1 MWSASSL
8 GSGTAII
15 QYICNNFPG
24 LISRHSDVIMFA
36 DDTTILITNANHDEV
51 ILDFKSVL
59 SQISKWFQ
67 AISLY

>member
-1 MWSASSL
+1 M
-8 GSGTAII
+8 
-15 QYICNNFPG
+15 C
-24 LISRHSDVIMFA
+24 A
-36 DDTTILITNANHDEV
+36 DDTTILITNANHDEL